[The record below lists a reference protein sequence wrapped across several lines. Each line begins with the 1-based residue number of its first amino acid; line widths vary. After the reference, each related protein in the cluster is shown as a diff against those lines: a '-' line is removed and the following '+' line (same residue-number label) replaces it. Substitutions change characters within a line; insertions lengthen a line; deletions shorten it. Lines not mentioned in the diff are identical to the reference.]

1 MKKLLPI
8 FCTIIFLA
16 NLSYGQRSRYPKE
29 GQFPRTQGV
38 LLSTNV
44 LSLFDLEGGPSLG
57 LEYRFALNWAVAVD
71 ATAIMYTLPEVYSSD
86 DGNHS
91 GYRIQPQ
98 IKYYFGGRRR
108 SFRGYISLMAMYKDV
123 HYDKTT
129 SGGQYYNGTEY
140 ITVDPVPYT
149 EHKKI
154 IAGSFNIGM
163 QKFLDEERHI
173 FIEPYAGVGL
183 RHKERTGRPYV
194 NGAYDNDYNDDDGVF
209 DLKDGMYPHLSWG
222 LKFGVRF

>member
-1 MKKLLPI
+1 
-8 FCTIIFLA
+8 
-16 NLSYGQRSRYPKE
+16 
-29 GQFPRTQGV
+29 
-38 LLSTNV
+38 
-44 LSLFDLEGGPSLG
+44 
-57 LEYRFALNWAVAVD
+57 VAVD
-71 ATAIMYTLPEVYSSD
+71 ATAIMYTLPEVYSADES
-86 DGNHS
+86 NHS

-108 SFRGYISLMAMYKDV
+108 SFRGYISLMGMYKDV

-140 ITVDPVPYT
+140 VTIDPMPYT

-173 FIEPYAGVGL
+173 FIEPYGGVGL
-183 RHKERTGRPYV
+183 RHKERTGKPHIE
-194 NGAYDNDYNDDDGVF
+194 GASDGYNDDDGAF
-209 DLKDGMYPHLSWG
+209 ELKDGMYPHLTWG